1 MKNFQI
7 LPRQSGCGPLRH
19 AGFTLL
25 EMLVVMVL
33 IGLLAGLVGPRLFGK
48 VDTSK
53 VQSTLVQI
61 KLLENSVS
69 MLALDINALPPV
81 SADLNW
87 LVQKPDTEPARS
99 LWKGPY
105 IDGAL
110 PKDGWGNPF
119 LYELPGRNGRE
130 FSVISLGSDGQPGGE
145 GTAADL
151 ASK

>member
-1 MKNFQI
+1 MKKSQTF
-7 LPRQSGCGPLRH
+7 LLQSRDRRALQ

-53 VQSTLVQI
+53 VQSTQVQI
-61 KLLENSVS
+61 KLLENAVS
-69 MLALDINALPPV
+69 MMALDTNAPPPA
-81 SADLNW
+81 SAGLNW
-87 LVQKPDTEPARS
+87 LVQKPDTEPART

-119 LYELPGRNGRE
+119 LYEIPGRNGRE

-145 GTAADL
+145 GTAADI

>member
-1 MKNFQI
+1 MKYNMTTKQ
-7 LPRQSGCGPLRH
+7 LALR
-19 AGFTLL
+19 AAQRGFTLL

-69 MLALDINALPPV
+69 MMALDINAPPPAGV
-81 SADLNW
+81 GLAW
-87 LVQKPDTEPARS
+87 LVQRPDTEPART

-110 PKDGWGNPF
+110 PKDGWGNAF
-119 LYELPGRNGRE
+119 AYQMPGLNGRE

-145 GTAADL
+145 GTAADI
-151 ASK
+151 ATK

>member
-1 MKNFQI
+1 MNN
-7 LPRQSGCGPLRH
+7 LRICAKPSSFRH
-19 AGFTLL
+19 SDAGFTLL

-61 KLLENSVS
+61 KLMENSVS
-69 MLALDINALPPV
+69 MLALDINAPPPT
-81 SADLNW
+81 SAGLSW
-87 LVQKPDTEPARS
+87 LIQRPDAEPART

-110 PKDGWGNPF
+110 PKDGWGNAF
-119 LYELPGRNGRE
+119 VYQIPGLNGRE

-145 GTAADL
+145 GTAADI

>member
-1 MKNFQI
+1 MKN
-7 LPRQSGCGPLRH
+7 SLRSFRSIS

-61 KLLENSVS
+61 KMLENTISI
-69 MLALDINALPPV
+69 MALDINSPPP
-81 SADLNW
+81 AGAGLGW
-87 LVQKPDTEPARS
+87 LVQRPDSEPART

-110 PKDGWGNPF
+110 PKDGWGNAF
-119 LYELPGRNGRE
+119 AYQVPGLNGRE
-130 FSVISLGSDGQPGGE
+130 FSILSLGSDGQPGGE
-145 GTAADL
+145 GTAADI